1 MLLRNA
7 TPIVAM
13 SLGLLACSGINDS
26 WEVKG
31 GGYINYSIN
40 DGKKYTIELGPDDVE
55 VPFIRNS
62 HHYLL
67 IKTRLEESDQGDQLS
82 LMVNKP
88 VLGYNAPV
96 QGQYSWFIAG
106 NTEKATIFA
115 DSSTVRFDQKDD
127 STWTADLSL
136 YAQDCRYKSCRSD
149 SPRMHITGRF
159 RYWIPKEDR

>member
-31 GGYINYSIN
+31 GGYIKYSIN

-62 HHYLL
+62 YHYLL
-67 IKTRLEESDQGDQLS
+67 I
-82 LMVNKP
+82 
-88 VLGYNAPV
+88 
-96 QGQYSWFIAG
+96 
-106 NTEKATIFA
+106 
-115 DSSTVRFDQKDD
+115 
-127 STWTADLSL
+127 
-136 YAQDCRYKSCRSD
+136 
-149 SPRMHITGRF
+149 
-159 RYWIPKEDR
+159 